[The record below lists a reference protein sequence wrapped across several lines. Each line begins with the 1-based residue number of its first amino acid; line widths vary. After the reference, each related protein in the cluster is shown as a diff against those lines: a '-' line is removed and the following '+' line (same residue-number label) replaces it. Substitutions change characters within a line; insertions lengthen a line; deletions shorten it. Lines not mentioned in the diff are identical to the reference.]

1 MNMTTITFTNTL
13 KDNLQVKIHIRNLLP
28 LPKEKNLKKNCSSL
42 CCIHKSVYNINC
54 KNCETNDISN
64 FEKNNKIGF
73 QNNYSANINHYLL
86 DII

>member
-42 CCIHKSVYNINC
+42 CCIHKSVYNIN
-54 KNCETNDISN
+54 
-64 FEKNNKIGF
+64 
-73 QNNYSANINHYLL
+73 
-86 DII
+86 